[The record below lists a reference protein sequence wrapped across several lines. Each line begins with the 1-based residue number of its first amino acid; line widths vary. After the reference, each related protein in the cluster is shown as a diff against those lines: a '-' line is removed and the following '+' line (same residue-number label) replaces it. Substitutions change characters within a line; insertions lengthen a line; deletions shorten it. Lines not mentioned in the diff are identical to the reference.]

1 MTLVRRA
8 FVLALVLAFALPAL
22 RGEEQAPQSASDFY
36 QAYRKTLAKAEKIED
51 LLPMMAAN
59 RRAQVDKTP
68 ADERK
73 MMFEFLKEMTAEQGE
88 VTIVKETATANGGA
102 ELAVESKNGT
112 GTVTLVKEGSAW
124 KLDKESWKS
133 KM

>member
-1 MTLVRRA
+1 MTLVRRV
-8 FVLALVLAFALPAL
+8 FILGLVLSFAAPAL
-22 RGEEQAPQSASDFY
+22 AAAGQAPQSATEFY
-36 QAYRKTLAKAEKIED
+36 QAYRKVFAKAQKIED

-73 MMFEFLKEMTAEQGE
+73 MMFEMLKEMTAEQGD
-88 VTIVKETATANGGA
+88 VKVLKETATANGA
-102 ELAVESKNGT
+102 ELAVQAKNGS
-112 GTVTLVKEGSAW
+112 GTVTLVKEGGGW